1 MAGITEVSPGK
12 YNVCF
17 YPKQF
22 IDNLRTETWTI
33 PQRYIPQHVLG
44 HGSYGTVI
52 ACFDT
57 HSQRRVAIK
66 HLHNFAI
73 PSRAWSSDPCGC
85 FASGK
90 MCAFDEHSS
99 RCGACNCAID
109 VCFCN
114 IAPTLIRVL
123 REIAVLK
130 QLRAHPNVL
139 KIIDIFPPTTVTLGS
154 RHKLQAV
161 SELYIVFNFAGCNL
175 DTYMVRCRQL
185 TEAHLRRIML
195 QLLSAVGFLHR
206 CRVVHRDIKPQNVLI
221 YCKCSSGSIE
231 QQENGICNCLP
242 DDIEVVLADFG
253 LCRVVEPS
261 GIVLLCSPG
270 QSNYDSVLTPLQRPL
285 FSLPHSPLSGESH
298 RILM

>member
-1 MAGITEVSPGK
+1 MAGIFEISPGK

-22 IDNLRTETWTI
+22 IDNLRTETWTV

-52 ACFDT
+52 ACLDT
-57 HSQRRVAIK
+57 HTQRRVAIK

-73 PSRAWSSDPCGC
+73 PPRAASSDPCGC
-85 FASGK
+85 FTMGK
-90 MCAFDEHSS
+90 ICVVDEHSS
-99 RCGACNCAID
+99 RCSACNCAVD
-109 VCFCN
+109 VCFCH

-130 QLRAHPNVL
+130 ELRAHPNVL
-139 KIIDIFPPTTVTLGS
+139 KVIDIFPPTTVMLGN
-154 RHKLQAV
+154 RHRLQAV

-185 TEAHLRRIML
+185 TEAHVRSIML

-206 CRVVHRDIKPQNVLI
+206 CRVVHRDIKPQNILI

-231 QQENGICNCLP
+231 QQENGICNCAP
-242 DDIEVVLADFG
+242 ADIEVVLADFG

-261 GIVLLCSPG
+261 GVAVSSDKTQNP
-270 QSNYDSVLTPLQRPL
+270 
-285 FSLPHSPLSGESH
+285 
-298 RILM
+298 